1 MIVKNDYD
9 ILLLDFYRRGKLH
22 SISCVCSMTFH
33 TDLEYWGIDKLLLDA
48 CCAIRHYPEMEIR
61 RREYEASKKHLDRE
75 ERRTIGTNFGDS
87 TFARYRTMVWNS
99 MEYPESSIPA
109 RVGKR
114 YYKRFYK
121 CKIYYVYT

>member
-1 MIVKNDYD
+1 MVRNDYY

-22 SISCVCSMTFH
+22 SVSCVCSMTFH

-61 RREYEASKKHLDRE
+61 RREYEASKKNLDRE
-75 ERRTIGTNFGDS
+75 ECRRIGTEFGDS
-87 TFARYRTMVWNS
+87 SFARYRAIVWNS
-99 MEYPESSIPA
+99 MECPESSIPA

-114 YYKRFYK
+114 YYKRFYT
-121 CKIYYVYT
+121 C